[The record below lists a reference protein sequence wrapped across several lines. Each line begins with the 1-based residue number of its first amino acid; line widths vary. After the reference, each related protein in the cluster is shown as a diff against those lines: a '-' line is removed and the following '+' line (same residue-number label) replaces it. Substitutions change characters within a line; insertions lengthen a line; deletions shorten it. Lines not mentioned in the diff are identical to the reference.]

1 MDVGRYTR
9 YCFVFA
15 KWRIEKTV
23 VIVVVVAWAAVTHS
37 QSHRTRAQ

>member
-1 MDVGRYTR
+1 MDVVRYTR

-23 VIVVVVAWAAVTHS
+23 VVVVAWAAVTHS
-37 QSHRTRAQ
+37 ESHRTRAQ